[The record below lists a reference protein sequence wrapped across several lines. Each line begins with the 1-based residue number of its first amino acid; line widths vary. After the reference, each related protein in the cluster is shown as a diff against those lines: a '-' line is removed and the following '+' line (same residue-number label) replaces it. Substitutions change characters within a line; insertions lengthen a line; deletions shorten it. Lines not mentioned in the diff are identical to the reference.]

1 MSARV
6 PTVVGMVLGEEID
19 RLACDTGF
27 SGVVSVSRGDESV
40 LARAYGFAHRG
51 YGVPNTVDTRFA
63 IASGTK
69 GLTALVVVRLIAEGL
84 LTLGTRARS
93 LLGADLPLIHDDV
106 TVEHLLSHRS
116 GIGDYCDEDAP
127 PPAHPQ
133 SFTSAAAYLP
143 ALDGFPQR
151 FPPGSQFSYNNGG
164 FAVLALLAE
173 RATGEPFADL
183 VASRVVASAG
193 MAHTAFHRSDE
204 LPGDAA
210 TGYLEDGRTNVF
222 SLPVVGSGDGGI
234 YSCADDF
241 AAFWAALHAGR
252 IVPPE
257 WVSRMT
263 AVVSAETS
271 TRERLRYGLG
281 FWLPPDG
288 TTVMLEGY
296 DYGVS
301 FRSVSRP
308 SDGLVFTVVSN
319 TSEGAWPLTRWLG
332 GELVAKG

>member
-1 MSARV
+1 M
-6 PTVVGMVLGEEID
+6 VVGEEID
-19 RLACDTGF
+19 RLARDTGF
-27 SGVVSVSRGDESV
+27 SGVVSVSRGSEVV
-40 LARAYGFAHRG
+40 LARAYGLAHRG

-69 GLTALVVVRLIAEGL
+69 GLTALVVVILIVEGKL
-84 LTLGTRARS
+84 ALGTRVRA
-93 LLGADLPLIHDDV
+93 LLGADLPLIDSSV
-106 TVEHLLSHRS
+106 TVEHLLAHRS
-116 GIGDYCDEDAP
+116 GIGDYCDEDAL
-127 PPAHPQ
+127 PPAQPQ

-143 ALDGFPQR
+143 ALEGFPQR
-151 FPPGSQFSYNNGG
+151 FPPGSQFCYNNGG
-164 FAVLALLAE
+164 FAVLALVAE
-173 RATGEPFADL
+173 RAAGVPFADL
-183 VASRVVASAG
+183 VASRVTARAG
-193 MAHTAFHRSDE
+193 MAHTSFLRSDQ

-222 SLPVVGSGDGGI
+222 SLPAVGSGDGGI
-234 YSCADDF
+234 YSSAGDF

-252 IVPPE
+252 IAPPE
-257 WVSRMT
+257 WVARMT

-271 TRERLRYGLG
+271 TREQLRYGLG
-281 FWLPPDG
+281 FWLPPDD

-332 GELVAKG
+332 GQLVAEP

>member
-1 MSARV
+1 
-6 PTVVGMVLGEEID
+6 MVLGEEID
-19 RLACDTGF
+19 RLARDTGF
-27 SGVVSVSRGDESV
+27 SGVVSVSRRDESV
-40 LARAYGFAHRG
+40 LARAYGSAHRG

-69 GLTALVVVRLIAEGL
+69 GFTALVVVRLIVEGL
-84 LTLGTRARS
+84 LTLGTRVRS
-93 LLGADLPLIHDDV
+93 LLGADLPLIDDDV

-116 GIGDYCDEDAP
+116 GIGDYCDEDAS
-127 PPAHPQ
+127 PPAQPQ

-151 FPPGSQFSYNNGG
+151 FPPGSRFSYNNGG

-173 RATGEPFADL
+173 RAAGTPFADL
-183 VASRVVASAG
+183 VASRVAAPAG
-193 MAHTAFHRSDE
+193 MTHTSFLRSDA

-234 YSCADDF
+234 YSTAGDF
-241 AAFWAALHAGR
+241 AAFWSAFHAGR

-263 AVVSAETS
+263 NVVSAETS
-271 TRERLRYGLG
+271 TSEHLRYGLG
-281 FWLPPDG
+281 FWLPPDD

-332 GELVAKG
+332 GELVANG